1 MRYSRLLSSVV
12 SRSSSASVRNAR
24 RPQTLAATCATS
36 RCKRALRRWLT
47 ASRNTYGGTGSAWE
61 WRRFS
66 PRFWW
71 LLPQFKGVQL
81 HRITRERDRADRIA
95 QFMTGIFKQSDPYER
110 VGDTV
115 TAREILDKAAKDIDT
130 DLTKDPQ
137 LQAQMMHVIG
147 KAYLNLGL
155 FPSAQSLF
163 ERSIK
168 ISRSAV
174 GQESRETLS
183 TMNDLSWTLF
193 QQGRLAEAESLQ
205 HKVLDVQRRVLGPE
219 HKDTLDTMGSL
230 ASTLDELGKHAE
242 AENLQREVFEKKKRI
257 FGTEAFDTLAA
268 MDNLCVI
275 LDRGGKHEE
284 AEKLERETLDIQL
297 RVFGT
302 DNIGTISSMINL
314 ADIERNSGRYEEARE
329 LFRQALAIE
338 GRVLGPDQLETA
350 ETRYDLAC
358 MLALIGQ
365 SEEAFSLL
373 RQAVDHGLPP
383 RIALDIEKEPDFS
396 SLHGDPRFA
405 KLVTYA
411 KERAAAQKA
420 N

>member
-1 MRYSRLLSSVV
+1 
-12 SRSSSASVRNAR
+12 
-24 RPQTLAATCATS
+24 
-36 RCKRALRRWLT
+36 
-47 ASRNTYGGTGSAWE
+47 
-61 WRRFS
+61 
-66 PRFWW
+66 
-71 LLPQFKGVQL
+71 
-81 HRITRERDRADRIA
+81 
-95 QFMTGIFKQSDPYER
+95 
-110 VGDTV
+110 
-115 TAREILDKAAKDIDT
+115 
-130 DLTKDPQ
+130 
-137 LQAQMMHVIG
+137 
-147 KAYLNLGL
+147 
-155 FPSAQSLF
+155 
-163 ERSIK
+163 
-168 ISRSAV
+168 
-174 GQESRETLS
+174 
-183 TMNDLSWTLF
+183 
-193 QQGRLAEAESLQ
+193 
-205 HKVLDVQRRVLGPE
+205 
-219 HKDTLDTMGSL
+219 
-230 ASTLDELGKHAE
+230 
-242 AENLQREVFEKKKRI
+242 VFEKKKRI
-257 FGTEAFDTLAA
+257 FGPEAFDTLAA

-383 RIALDIEKEPDFS
+383 RIALDIEKEPDFR

-411 KERAAAQKA
+411 KERAATQKA